1 MTGIDPFQPFARRE
15 IKRRW
20 HRLRK
25 DATPR
30 IADRFL
36 EAVNET
42 VDMLQS
48 HPHSGTR
55 ITSRLYGDTKLRRFP
70 VTLPFGRWL
79 IVYSVSGDTI
89 LILRVLHGSQDW
101 KKLFP

>member
-1 MTGIDPFQPFARRE
+1 MDIDPFSPFARRE

-25 DATPR
+25 DASPR

-36 EAVNET
+36 AAVNT
-42 VDMLQS
+42 KVDMLQS
-48 HPHSGTR
+48 HPHAGTTGHSR
-55 ITSRLYGDTKLRRFP
+55 IYPNTELRRFP